1 MSTLYMMMAI
11 TKRSVEG
18 QLKEIY
24 KRNGLEVTFGTLAR
38 GTASNEILDCFGLE
52 ATEKLI
58 RLAVVT
64 DRMWRNIKGDM
75 EQKLQ
80 IDVPGTGIAFLVP
93 LSSVGGRKVLEF
105 LTDGQGFEKEEE
117 SRMKDTVYELIVVI
131 ANYGHTEEIMDAA
144 RKMGAGGG
152 SVIHAK
158 GTGLEK
164 AEKFLEVSIVDEKE
178 ILFIVAKAADK
189 NGIMKSIMEQAG
201 MNSKAKSVVFSM
213 PVTDTAGLRLQE
225 VQ

>member
-152 SVIHAK
+152 TVIHAK

-189 NGIMKSIMEQAG
+189 NGIMKSLMEHAG

>member
-1 MSTLYMMMAI
+1 M
-11 TKRSVEG
+11 
-18 QLKEIY
+18 KEIY
-24 KRNGLEVTFGTLAR
+24 RKNGLDVTFGTLAR

-64 DRMWRNIKGDM
+64 NGMWEKIKRDM
-75 EQKLQ
+75 EQKVQ

-93 LSSVGGRKVLEF
+93 LSSVGGKKVLEF
-105 LTDGQGFEKEEE
+105 LTDGQDFEREEE

-152 SVIHAK
+152 TVIHAK

-178 ILFIVAKAADK
+178 ILFIVAKSADK
-189 NGIMKSIMEQAG
+189 NGIMKAIMEQAG
-201 MNSKAKSVVFSM
+201 MNSKAKAVVFSM
-213 PVTDTAGLRLQE
+213 PVSDTAGLRLQE

>member
-18 QLKEIY
+18 RMKEIY
-24 KRNGLEVTFGTLAR
+24 RKNGLDVTFGTLAR

-64 DRMWRNIKGDM
+64 NGMWEKIKRDM
-75 EQKLQ
+75 EQKVQ

-93 LSSVGGRKVLEF
+93 LSSVGGKKVLEF
-105 LTDGQGFEKEEE
+105 LTDGQDFEREEE

-152 SVIHAK
+152 TVIHAK

-178 ILFIVAKAADK
+178 ILFIVAKSADK
-189 NGIMKSIMEQAG
+189 NGIMKAIMEQAG
-201 MNSKAKSVVFSM
+201 MNSKAKAVVFSM
-213 PVTDTAGLRLQE
+213 PVSDTAGLRLQE

>member
-189 NGIMKSIMEQAG
+189 NGIMKSIMEHAG

>member
-152 SVIHAK
+152 TVIHAK

-189 NGIMKSIMEQAG
+189 NGIMKSIMEHAG

>member
-93 LSSVGGRKVLEF
+93 ISSVGGRKVLEC

-189 NGIMKSIMEQAG
+189 NGIMKSIMEHAG

>member
-152 SVIHAK
+152 TVIHAK